1 MRTFLLAIVAL
12 VAHISADAHDPNLAT
27 YRIYQENGRWLLRI
41 DMAASSLEFLPT
53 TVLREEEHFN
63 ASFAR
68 YLKEH
73 ISMVIDGNQSV
84 VIGTGGIKAGHH
96 SVEAIFFLDAF
107 TADWLTF
114 DAHITCFAENDRQR
128 HLLRV
133 PGKNA
138 MSKAFLDADNNFVTH
153 FEQVRIQVE

>member
-1 MRTFLLAIVAL
+1 MRTLLLAIVAF
-12 VAHISADAHDPNLAT
+12 VAHINADAHDPNLAT

-73 ISMVIDGNQSV
+73 ISLVIDGDQSV
-84 VIGTGGIKAGHH
+84 VLGTGGIKAGHH

-128 HLLRV
+128 HLIRV
-133 PGKNA
+133 PGANTT
-138 MSKAFLDADNNFVTH
+138 SKIFLDGKNKYATH

>member
-1 MRTFLLAIVAL
+1 MRTILLAIVAL
-12 VAHISADAHDPNLAT
+12 TAQFHADAHDPNLAT

-41 DMAASSLEFLPT
+41 DMAASSLEFLPNT
-53 TVLREEEHFN
+53 LLRDEAHFN

-73 ISMVIDGNQSV
+73 ISLVIDGDQPV
-84 VIGTGGIKAGHH
+84 ALGTGGIKAGHH

-107 TADWLTF
+107 TADWMTF

-128 HLLRV
+128 HLIRL

-138 MSKAFLDADNNFVTH
+138 MSKAFLDEANRFAAH
-153 FEQVRIQVE
+153 FEQVQIQVD